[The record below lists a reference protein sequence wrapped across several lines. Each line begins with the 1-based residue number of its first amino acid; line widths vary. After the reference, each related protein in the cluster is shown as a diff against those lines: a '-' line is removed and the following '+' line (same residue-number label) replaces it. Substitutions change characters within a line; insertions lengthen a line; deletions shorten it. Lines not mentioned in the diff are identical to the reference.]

1 MGRSVLDRALP
12 AAGVALLLLG
22 MTSSPAEAKERRS
35 ETVRVDLKSGTWI
48 LGDLLAVGDSALAVL
63 GADGSERRCRFEE
76 IRRVVVKSAAR
87 RFPWG
92 FVGFA
97 AGAGVGYAVGANPH
111 NWPHSDDTRILN
123 GIGKGLLWGALGAI
137 AGTLAAGGGAK
148 SREIIFPFENLDR
161 MQLLVVLERLRKHIK
176 ARDRL

>member
-22 MTSSPAEAKERRS
+22 MTSSPAEA
-35 ETVRVDLKSGTWI
+35 
-48 LGDLLAVGDSALAVL
+48 
-63 GADGSERRCRFEE
+63 EE

>member
-1 MGRSVLDRALP
+1 MGRSGLDHAFP
-12 AAGVALLLLG
+12 AVAAALLLLG
-22 MTSSPAEAKERRS
+22 MTSSPAVAKERRG
-35 ETVRVDLKSGTWI
+35 ETVRVDLKSGAWI
-48 LGDLLAVGDSALAVL
+48 VGDLLAVGDSALAVRR
-63 GADGSERRCRFEE
+63 ADGSERSCRFEE

-87 RFPWG
+87 RFPWS

-111 NWPHSDDTRILN
+111 NWPHSDDTRVLN

-148 SREIIFPFENLDR
+148 SREIIFPFEGLDR
-161 MQLLVVLERLRKHIK
+161 MQLLVVLEQLRKHIK
-176 ARDRL
+176 VRDRS